1 MSMKTTDIKTPLL
14 DYSGKTDRELR
25 SLYDYNSPLVPN
37 FHRYPLGLQTEMLTK
52 HRSAW
57 AERQT
62 RQAARQA

>member
-1 MSMKTTDIKTPLL
+1 MTNTNNTKTETR
-14 DYSGKTDRELR
+14 DYSSKTDRELR

-37 FHRYPLGLQTEMLTK
+37 FRRYSLDLQTEMLTK

-57 AERQT
+57 AERQP